1 MWLLKVKSYFNFYEN
16 TVPRLLKFIA
26 IRWKTFLIISSLAL
40 GILYTNIFL
49 NKIFYANQF
58 DDAFLRLEKTSH
70 IKRIVK
76 I

>member
-16 TVPRLLKFIA
+16 TVPHLLKFIT
-26 IRWKTFLIISSLAL
+26 IRWKTFLIISSQAL